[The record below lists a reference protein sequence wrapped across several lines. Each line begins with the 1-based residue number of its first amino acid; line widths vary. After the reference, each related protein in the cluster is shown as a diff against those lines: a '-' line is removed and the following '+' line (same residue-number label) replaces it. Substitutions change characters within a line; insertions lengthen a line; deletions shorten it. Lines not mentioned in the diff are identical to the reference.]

1 MYVKVTNGSIDQFP
15 YTIGDLRRDNP
26 NTSFP
31 KSIPNSLLESYGVYR
46 VTVATVPSYDPAVQ
60 TLVTNTPTENNGSW
74 ETTYT
79 VENRPQ
85 SVAEGVIRE
94 RRDKLLAATD
104 WMALSDVTMSS
115 EMTTY
120 RQALRDIS
128 SQSGFPYSV
137 TWPTDPLA
145 PSSESSSTA
154 GSTLTTSE

>member
-120 RQALRDIS
+120 RQALRDIP

-145 PSSESSSTA
+145 SSSESSSTA
-154 GSTLTTSE
+154 GSTLTSSE